1 LNVIKTNLQRLS
13 TPVARPTP
21 RPTESSFTPA
31 PRGGST
37 GTISR
42 PVLPRDGG
50 MTGSIGTGMTNLVAN
65 QASTSLSRLLHKVTG
80 ERTPFTGSPTQNL
93 SSIGSK
99 LSSAF
104 QSNPDAFI
112 SKLQQNP
119 RMASKLL
126 HLADNL
132 ERVAPRLPTE
142 LGKVF
147 TDTANTIRAMAYA
160 PGPRLPMLP
169 PIG

>member
-1 LNVIKTNLQRLS
+1 VIKTNLQRLS
-13 TPVARPTP
+13 PAISRPTP
-21 RPTESSFTPA
+21 RPTESSFTPAPA

-50 MTGSIGTGMTNLVAN
+50 MTGSIGTGMTNLVAH
-65 QASTSLSRLLHKVTG
+65 QASTTLSRLLHKVTG
-80 ERTPFTGSPTQNL
+80 ERTPFTGSPMQSL
-93 SSIGSK
+93 SSISGK
-99 LSSAF
+99 LASAF
-104 QSNPDAFI
+104 QAKPDAFL
-112 SKLQQNP
+112 SKLQENP

-126 HLADNL
+126 KLADNL
-132 ERVAPRLPTE
+132 DRVAGHLPIE